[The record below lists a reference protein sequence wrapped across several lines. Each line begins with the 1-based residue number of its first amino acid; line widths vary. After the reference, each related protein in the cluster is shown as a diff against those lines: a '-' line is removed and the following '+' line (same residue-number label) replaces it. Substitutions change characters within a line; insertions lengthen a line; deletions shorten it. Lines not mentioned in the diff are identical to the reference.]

1 MSTRAEAASVRWA
14 EAAALLG
21 HAGRAPIQLVTWL
34 GPAWTGDA
42 ARAYRS
48 WAEGLEQATR
58 RLAGALSE
66 LAAVV
71 TKRASPGWDL
81 ELRAVER
88 SLRELSVVRVPGTP
102 PARPPVVAP
111 VPRNDVPRPRAP
123 AEAQQHRRAEPKRG
137 GGSVDRWVAEAT
149 RILLANG
156 YRDEQIDAEDIKTII
171 KYESAG
177 NPDAVNNSD
186 SNARRGTPSTGLM
199 QTIPPTF
206 ARWHLPGHDN
216 IRDPV
221 DNIIAAVRYAV
232 ARYGSVSQT
241 PGIVSLGSGGRYRG
255 Y

>member
-1 MSTRAEAASVRWA
+1 MRWA
-14 EAAALLG
+14 EASALLG

-42 ARAYRS
+42 ARAYQG
-48 WAEGLEQATR
+48 WAEALEQATR
-58 RLAGALSE
+58 RLAGALSG

-71 TKRASPGWDL
+71 TRRPSPGWDL

-88 SLRELSVVRVPGTP
+88 ALRELSQVRVPGTP
-102 PARPPVVAP
+102 RAP
-111 VPRNDVPRPRAP
+111 TPRQNIPRPRP
-123 AEAQQHRRAEPKRG
+123 PTDERLHPVTPKRG
-137 GGSVDRWVAEAT
+137 GGSVDQWVTEAT
-149 RILLANG
+149 RILRANG
-156 YRDEQIDAEDIKTII
+156 YRDEQIDTEDIKTII

-221 DNIIAAVRYAV
+221 DNIIAGVRYAV
-232 ARYGSVSQT
+232 ARYGSVSQA
-241 PGIVSLGSGGRYRG
+241 PGIVSLAAGGRYRG